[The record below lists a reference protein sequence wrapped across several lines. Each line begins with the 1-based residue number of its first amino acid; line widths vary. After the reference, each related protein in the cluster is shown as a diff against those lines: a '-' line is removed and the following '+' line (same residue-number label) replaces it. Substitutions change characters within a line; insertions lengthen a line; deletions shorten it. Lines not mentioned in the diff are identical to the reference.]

1 MERSNAYKTAASIP
15 GPKSLLEIGV
25 LESARWLPLAVALAV
40 GVFYLLTI
48 RTGHEWGDDFS
59 LYLMHA
65 RNLAGGLEYRPAE
78 YLHYSP
84 YIGPDAYPPV
94 FPLLLAPV
102 YWLFGLNLTA
112 MKVVVIVMFV
122 ASLLVFGQMLKE
134 KMSPVGQAALIA
146 VAGFCPY
153 VWDQKDRLTSDL
165 VFLVFA
171 YLGMLLV
178 NKAYREKQSEE
189 ADKWDGDRVKL
200 ALVIGVVFYLAYGTR
215 SLGLLLVPCLLLFD
229 LVHRRKW
236 LPSRLACGVTAVTGS
251 LVLLQSRLLHS
262 DRGYYDQLATS
273 FHDSAGAWLQYI
285 SGNVFGYGM
294 ALTEIWGNGY
304 HRPARLALATAMTVL
319 MVVGYLARVR
329 KKLNYLDLFVAVY
342 LITVSVVPM
351 DGGGRYL
358 VPLIPFFVLYAWEGL
373 QVLPVGNRVRN
384 AVVVAL
390 GIAILGSYA
399 AKYAKLDL
407 KTFPDGITKAEA
419 VEFFD
424 YVKQRTRPADVFV
437 FTKPRALALFT
448 DRKSSFYP
456 LHLNDKGLWDYF
468 QQINATHIVL
478 GPKGI
483 SLEEQKFL
491 TTFVGKY
498 SASLREEF
506 VNADFV
512 SYRIMGIPQASGRT
526 NYKRTRLTD
535 PLPQE

>member
-1 MERSNAYKTAASIP
+1 MEHSNVYKSATVYSDRN
-15 GPKSLLEIGV
+15 GLLEIRTF
-25 LESARWLPLAVALAV
+25 ESARWLPLAAVLAV

-48 RTGHEWGDDFS
+48 RAGHEWGDDFS

-65 RNLAGGLEYRPAE
+65 RNIAAGLDYRPAA

-102 YWLFGLNLTA
+102 WWLFGFNLTA
-112 MKVVVIVMFV
+112 MKFVVVAMFL

-134 KMSPVGQAALIA
+134 KMSYLWQAALIA
-146 VAGFCPY
+146 VVGFCPY
-153 VWDQKDRLTSDL
+153 IWDKKDRLTSDL
-165 VFLVFA
+165 VFLFFA

-178 NKAYREKQSEE
+178 NKAYPANQP
-189 ADKWDGDRVKL
+189 DRANEWSSQRLKL
-200 ALVIGVVFYLAYGTR
+200 ALITGLVFYLAYGTR

-236 LPSRLACGVTAVTGS
+236 LPSRFACVATAVTGT
-251 LVLLQSRLLHS
+251 LVLAQSRMLHS

-273 FHDSAGAWLQYI
+273 FQDSLGAWLSYI
-285 SGNVFGYGM
+285 HENLIGYGITL
-294 ALTEIWGNGY
+294 AEIWDNG
-304 HRPARLALATAMTVL
+304 HSRQVRLALASIMTIL
-319 MVVGYLARVR
+319 IAIGFLSKVR
-329 KKLNYLDLFVAVY
+329 KRLDYPELFGVVY
-342 LITVSVVPM
+342 LIAVCVVPM

-358 VPLIPFFVLYAWEGL
+358 IPLIPFFVLYAWQGL
-373 QVLPVGNRVRN
+373 RSLPVRTGYRN
-384 AVVVAL
+384 AIAIAL

-399 AKYAKLDL
+399 ARYTKLDL
-407 KTFPDGITKAEA
+407 KKFPDGIAKAES

-424 YVKQRTRPADVFV
+424 YVNQRTSPTDVFV

-448 DRKSSFYP
+448 ERKSSFYP
-456 LHLNDKGLWDYF
+456 LHLNDKGLWEYF
-468 QQINATHIVL
+468 QRIKATHIVL

-483 SLEEQKFL
+483 SPEEQEFL
-491 TTFVGKY
+491 AAFVGKY
-498 SASLREEF
+498 SGSLRKEF
-506 VNADFV
+506 ANGDFV
-512 SYRIMGIPQASGRT
+512 SYRILEIPQASGRT

>member
-1 MERSNAYKTAASIP
+1 MEHSNAYKPAAAFS
-15 GPKSLLEIGV
+15 GPNSLRIGA
-25 LESARWLPLAVALAV
+25 LESARWLPLAAALVV

-102 YWLFGLNLTA
+102 FWLFGLNLTA
-112 MKVVVIVMFV
+112 MKVVVIVAFV

-134 KMSPVGQAALIA
+134 QMSPVWQAALIA

-178 NKAYREKQSEE
+178 NKAYRAEQPEV
-189 ADKWDGDRVKL
+189 ADKLDGDRLKL
-200 ALVIGVVFYLAYGTR
+200 ALAIGTVFYLAYGTR

-236 LPSRLACGVTAVTGS
+236 LPSQFAVAVTAVTGS

-294 ALTEIWGNGY
+294 ALTEIWDNGY

-319 MVVGYLARVR
+319 MAVGYLARVR

-342 LITVSVVPM
+342 LIAVSVVPM

-358 VPLIPFFVLYAWEGL
+358 IPLIPFFVLYAWEGL
-373 QVLPVGNRVRN
+373 AALPMGNHARN

-390 GIAILGSYA
+390 GIAILGSYV
-399 AKYAKLDL
+399 AKYTRLDL

-424 YVKQRTRPADVFV
+424 YVKQRTRPSDVFI

-468 QQINATHIVL
+468 QRINATHIVL

-483 SLEEQKFL
+483 SPEEQEFL
-491 TTFVGKY
+491 TAFVGKY
-498 SASLREEF
+498 PASLREEF
-506 VNADFV
+506 ANADFV
-512 SYRIMGIPQASGRT
+512 SYRILGIPQASGRT

>member
-1 MERSNAYKTAASIP
+1 MERSNAYKTATALS
-15 GPKSLLEIGV
+15 GQNSLLAIGA
-25 LESARWLPLAVALAV
+25 LESARWLPLAAVLAV
-40 GVFYLLTI
+40 GVFYLFTI
-48 RTGHEWGDDFS
+48 RAGHEWGDDFS

-65 RNLAGGLEYRPAE
+65 RNIAAGLDYRPAA

-102 YWLFGLNLTA
+102 FWLFGLNLTA
-112 MKVVVIVMFV
+112 MKVVVIVSFV
-122 ASLLVFGQMLKE
+122 ASLLAFGLMLKE
-134 KMSPVGQAALIA
+134 EMSPVWRAALLLVI
-146 VAGFCPY
+146 GFCPY

-165 VFLVFA
+165 AFLVFA
-171 YLGMLLV
+171 YLGMWLV
-178 NKAYREKQSEE
+178 KKAYPVNQP
-189 ADKWDGDRVKL
+189 DRANEWNVQRLKMAL
-200 ALVIGVVFYLAYGTR
+200 ATGLVFYLAYGTR

-236 LPSRLACGVTAVTGS
+236 LPSRFASVATVVTGI
-251 LVLLQSRLLHS
+251 LVLAQSRLLHS

-273 FHDSAGAWLQYI
+273 FSDSLSAWLQYI

-294 ALTEIWGNGY
+294 ALTEIWDNGY
-304 HRPARLALATAMTVL
+304 NRPARLALATAMTVL
-319 MVVGYLARVR
+319 MAVGYLARVR
-329 KKLNYLDLFVAVY
+329 RKLDYPELFVAVY
-342 LITVSVVPM
+342 LIAVCVVPM

-358 VPLIPFFVLYAWEGL
+358 IPLVPFFVLYAWQGL
-373 QVLPVGNRVRN
+373 TALPVGSGVRN
-384 AVVVAL
+384 AIAVAL
-390 GIAILGSYA
+390 AIAILGSYA
-399 AKYAKLDL
+399 ARYTKLDL
-407 KTFPDGITKAEA
+407 RNFPDGIAKAES

-424 YVKQRTRPADVFV
+424 YVNQRTRSSDVFI

-456 LHLNDKGLWDYF
+456 PSLNDQNLWEYF
-468 QQINATHIVL
+468 QRINATHIVL

-483 SLEEQKFL
+483 SPEEQEFL
-491 TTFVGKY
+491 AAFIGKY

-506 VNADFV
+506 ANSDFV
-512 SYRIMGIPQASGRT
+512 SYRILEIPQASGRT

>member
-1 MERSNAYKTAASIP
+1 M
-15 GPKSLLEIGV
+15 LETGA

-112 MKVVVIVMFV
+112 MKVVVIVTFV
-122 ASLLVFGQMLKE
+122 VSLLVFGQMLKE
-134 KMSPVGQAALIA
+134 KMSPIWQAGLIA

-153 VWDQKDRLTSDL
+153 LWDKKDRLTSDL

-171 YLGMLLV
+171 YLGILLV
-178 NKAYREKQSEE
+178 NKSYRTEQAERT
-189 ADKWDGDRVKL
+189 DKWDGNRLKL
-200 ALVIGVVFYLAYGTR
+200 ALATGVVFYLAYGTR

-236 LPSRLACGVTAVTGS
+236 LPSRFASVVTAVTGI

-285 SGNVFGYGM
+285 RGNVFGYGM
-294 ALTEIWGNGY
+294 ALTEIWDNGY
-304 HRPARLALATAMTVL
+304 HRPGRLALATTMTVL
-319 MVVGYLARVR
+319 MLVGYLARVR
-329 KKLNYLDLFVAVY
+329 KKLNYLELFVAVY
-342 LITVSVVPM
+342 LVTVSVVPM

-358 VPLIPFFVLYAWEGL
+358 IPLVPLFVLYAWEGL
-373 QVLPVGNRVRN
+373 QVIPVGNRVRN
-384 AVVVAL
+384 AVVVML
-390 GIAILGSYA
+390 GIAILGSYV
-399 AKYAKLDL
+399 AKYTRLDL

-424 YVKQRTRPADVFV
+424 YVKQRTRPSDVFI

-456 LHLNDKGLWDYF
+456 VHLNDKGLWDYF
-468 QQINATHIVL
+468 QRIKATHIVL

-483 SLEEQKFL
+483 SPEEQEFL

-498 SASLREEF
+498 STSLRREF
-506 VNADFV
+506 ANDDFV
-512 SYRIMGIPQASGRT
+512 SYRILGIPQASGRT